1 MYLVFQKE
9 NNEVLSRI
17 MCFDLQEPPREWCR
31 EQGNGGDVLLA
42 DFPGD
47 WKHSLTAPG
56 RPITALQML
65 SWKPWDL
72 PRKSSVHMLGVHIP
86 LWLLLPSLNTS
97 VGRKGMGWGGN
108 ESVCGQPGED
118 PPCVPLAH
126 LRAVSRS
133 ALWSLHCTEQSG
145 MGVTRAVMAFLL
157 ATLALPHLGIGVNCP
172 FMGWS
177 HLSLL
182 QLPHPQLQ
190 PFCAS
195 ADPKTTEVA
204 PNAPRVFTAVHKER
218 RLGI

>member
-1 MYLVFQKE
+1 
-9 NNEVLSRI
+9 
-17 MCFDLQEPPREWCR
+17 
-31 EQGNGGDVLLA
+31 
-42 DFPGD
+42 
-47 WKHSLTAPG
+47 
-56 RPITALQML
+56 
-65 SWKPWDL
+65 
-72 PRKSSVHMLGVHIP
+72 MLGVHIP

-108 ESVCGQPGED
+108 EAVCGQPGED

-133 ALWSLHCTEQSG
+133 ALWSSLHRAEWDGGDKGEQSG

-172 FMGWS
+172 FRGWS